1 MSVFTCCLWLLS
13 GCNSRDKS
21 LKESQR
27 KPLLLTVPIF
37 IEKLCQPPG
46 RVQSAKKGHFFAA
59 SCHGKQSLQ
68 GSQGAQLLMSWG
80 RADSESP
87 HRTGLEERSF
97 QIPSN
102 GTYHLSPD
110 SQSPFPNMSSEQ
122 YSEGSVA
129 RIFYSQFQMKNLKVG
144 DISRLTPLLRLQRWK
159 FHVKTQSLEKGLGK
173 RQREPRWFHNK

>member
-1 MSVFTCCLWLLS
+1 
-13 GCNSRDKS
+13 
-21 LKESQR
+21 
-27 KPLLLTVPIF
+27 
-37 IEKLCQPPG
+37 
-46 RVQSAKKGHFFAA
+46 
-59 SCHGKQSLQ
+59 
-68 GSQGAQLLMSWG
+68 MSWG

-110 SQSPFPNMSSEQ
+110 SQSTFPNMSSEQ

-159 FHVKTQSLEKGLGK
+159 FHVKTQG
-173 RQREPRWFHNK
+173 PRWPPLRLMFFHSGPFFWLTVFLVTIYIDSAASTLADTAVLSAEDCYKCNDI

>member
-1 MSVFTCCLWLLS
+1 
-13 GCNSRDKS
+13 
-21 LKESQR
+21 
-27 KPLLLTVPIF
+27 
-37 IEKLCQPPG
+37 
-46 RVQSAKKGHFFAA
+46 
-59 SCHGKQSLQ
+59 
-68 GSQGAQLLMSWG
+68 MSWG
-80 RADSESP
+80 KADSESP
-87 HRTGLEERSF
+87 HRTGLEERRF

-129 RIFYSQFQMKNLKVG
+129 RIVHSQFQMKNLKVG

-173 RQREPRWFHNK
+173 RQREPRWFYK